1 MKKGLLSA
9 STGVLTFALLLT
21 CPLINTHS
29 DAGSIRQV
37 VLRTASS
44 TTDPV
49 TYANPVK
56 PAPVA
61 RTNAAESVAVKDKTE
76 TTPAPAAKPKMQ
88 KDKKTMGRCWKR
100 LMSNLRE
107 IRYAHKK
114 S

>member
-1 MKKGLLSA
+1 MKKVLLST

-21 CPLINTHS
+21 CPLLNTHS
-29 DAGSIRQV
+29 DARSVRQV

-49 TYANPVK
+49 TYTSPVK
-56 PAPVA
+56 PAVVA
-61 RTNAAESVAVKDKTE
+61 RTNATESVAAKDKTE
-76 TTPAPAAKPKMQ
+76 TASVAKPKMQ

-100 LMSNLRE
+100 LMNNLRE

-114 S
+114 N